1 MTSTKTGKESAVAAA
16 VESLRKAMVDA
27 DKATL
32 DKLTVPELSYGHA
45 SSRME
50 TKAEFIDA
58 LVSGK
63 ATGKAGHNA
72 IELTNQAITVLGNT
86 AIVRHDLAGTR
97 RDGAGVMKLRILQ
110 IWMEQADKQWKL
122 VARQAVTLA

>member
-1 MTSTKTGKESAVAAA
+1 MAKPGKETAVAAA
-16 VESLRKAMVDA
+16 VESLRKAMIAA
-27 DKATL
+27 DKAVL

-58 LVSGK
+58 LVQGK

-72 IELTNQAITVLGNT
+72 IELTNQTITVLDNT

-97 RDGAGVMKLRILQ
+97 RDGGGVMKLRILQ
-110 IWMEQADKQWKL
+110 IWMETNGQWKL
-122 VARQAVTLA
+122 VARQAVTLPER

>member
-1 MTSTKTGKESAVAAA
+1 MIA
-16 VESLRKAMVDA
+16 A
-27 DKATL
+27 DKAAL

-58 LVSGK
+58 LVQGK

-72 IELTNQAITVLGNT
+72 IELTNQTITVLDNT

-97 RDGAGVMKLRILQ
+97 RDGGGVMKLRILQ
-110 IWMEQADKQWKL
+110 IWMEREGQWKL
-122 VARQAVTLA
+122 IARQAVTLP

>member
-1 MTSTKTGKESAVAAA
+1 MSSKQTGKESDVAAA
-16 VESLRKAMVDA
+16 VESLRKAMIAGDR
-27 DKATL
+27 TLL
-32 DKLTVPELSYGHA
+32 DKLTVAELSYGHA

-58 LVSGK
+58 LVSGR
-63 ATGKAGHNA
+63 ATGKSGHTA

-110 IWMEQADKQWKL
+110 IWMEQPDRQWKL
-122 VARQAVTLA
+122 IARQAVTL

>member
-1 MTSTKTGKESAVAAA
+1 MSSKQTGKESAVATA
-16 VESLRKAMVDA
+16 VENLREAMIAGDRA
-27 DKATL
+27 ML

-63 ATGKAGHNA
+63 ATGKSGHTA
-72 IELTNQAITVLGNT
+72 IELANQTIIVLDNT

-110 IWMEQADKQWKL
+110 IWMEQPDKQWKL
-122 VARQAVTLA
+122 VARQAVTL

>member
-1 MTSTKTGKESAVAAA
+1 MASTKTGKEGAVAAA
-16 VESLRKAMVDA
+16 VENLRKAMIAA
-27 DKATL
+27 DKTTL
-32 DKLTVPELSYGHA
+32 DKLTVAELSYGHA

-63 ATGKAGHNA
+63 ASGKSGHNA
-72 IELTNQAITVLGNT
+72 IELTNQEITVLGNT
-86 AIVRHDLAGTR
+86 ALVRHDLAGTR
-97 RDGAGVMKLRILQ
+97 RDGAGVMKLRIIQ
-110 IWMEQADKQWKL
+110 IWMEQPDKQWKM